1 MICAYHRYTEVG
13 TNSTNSHHVHLQTI
27 DQPVHHI
34 HHSAWD
40 LCVWTLA
47 PPNSSNTQTSKQLNN
62 QLCPCEVMAWCEFHA
77 PPSPEF
83 VNPQQNGKIIDT
95 TRMRSTLKKIIQQEN
110 HWHKKKN
117 LWIFRTCHPV
127 PEQNLTYKWLV
138 DQPTEAVEV
147 LPLAPPARVENTL
160 GTVLGPHW
168 DWGLRRSRKSM
179 AQ

>member
-40 LCVWTLA
+40 LCYTAWCGLWTLA

-110 HWHKKKN
+110 HWHKKKPLN
-117 LWIFRTCHPV
+117 FSHLPPCTRTKPHL
-127 PEQNLTYKWLV
+127 QMTGRSTHRSGWSLTPGPSCTCGKYFGHC
-138 DQPTEAVEV
+138 
-147 LPLAPPARVENTL
+147 ARPTL
-160 GTVLGPHW
+160 G
-168 DWGLRRSRKSM
+168 LRSP
-179 AQ
+179 

>member
-13 TNSTNSHHVHLQTI
+13 TSSTNSHHVHLQTI

-40 LCVWTLA
+40 LCYTAWCGLWTLA

-110 HWHKKKN
+110 HWHKKTKN
-117 LWIFRTCHPV
+117 FEFFALATLYPNKTSLTNDWSINPQKRLKSYPWPLLHVWKILWALC
-127 PEQNLTYKWLV
+127 
-138 DQPTEAVEV
+138 
-147 LPLAPPARVENTL
+147 
-160 GTVLGPHW
+160 
-168 DWGLRRSRKSM
+168 
-179 AQ
+179 